1 MKVLIFLFLINKLF
15 QMMFFLMML
24 LGIFIVISSSSWMG
38 MWIGLEINLLAI
50 IPLMNNKKFMQLSE
64 ASFKYFITQA
74 LASSIFLISM
84 IFLTKILNMPFMLM
98 FNSSILLKMGAAPFH
113 FWLPEIMEGLNWNL
127 NYLLMTI
134 QKIAPF
140 NMVIINNSTFFM
152 LIIIYGMLMS
162 GILGMNQ
169 ISMKKI
175 MAYSSINHISWMLA
189 SLFSFKMIWLYYFIT
204 YSLINLNLLMIF
216 KKFKI
221 LNLSQMFNILNQNFL
236 LKLIYVLN
244 FLSLAGLPPFLGFLP
259 KWLTIQFMVTNFFYT
274 SMIMV
279 ILTLMTMFF
288 YLKFSLPFLLLNF
301 EKTNFKLSFSKSN
314 FFLVYFINLL
324 TLISFIMVTF
334 LINFL

>member
-50 IPLMNNKKFMQLSE
+50 IPLMNNMKYMQFSE

-74 LASSIFLISM
+74 LASSIFLISV
-84 IFLTKILNMPFMLM
+84 IFLTKFFNMSFLLM

-140 NMVIINNSTFFM
+140 NMIIMNNSLFFL
-152 LIIIYGMLMS
+152 LIIIYGMLIS
-162 GILGMNQ
+162 GIMGMNQ

-189 SLFSFKMIWLYYFIT
+189 SLFSLKLIWLYYFLT
-204 YSLINLNLLMIF
+204 YSLINFNLLMIF

-221 LNLSQMFNILNQNFL
+221 FNLNQLFNIFNQNFL
-236 LKLIYVLN
+236 MKLIYLLN
-244 FLSLAGLPPFLGFLP
+244 FFSLAGLPPFLGFLP
-259 KWLTIQFMVTNFFYT
+259 KWLTIQFMVPNFFWL

-279 ILTLMTMFF
+279 ILTLMTIFF

-301 EKTNFKLSFSKSN
+301 EKTNFKLNFSKAN
-314 FFLVYFINLL
+314 FFLIYFTNSMS
-324 TLISFIMVTF
+324 LISLIFLTF